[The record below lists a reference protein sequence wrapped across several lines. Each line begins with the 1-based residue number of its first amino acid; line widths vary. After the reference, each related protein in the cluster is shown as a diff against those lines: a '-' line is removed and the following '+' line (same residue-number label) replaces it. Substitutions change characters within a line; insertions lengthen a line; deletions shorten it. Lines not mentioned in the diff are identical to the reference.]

1 MTQKGVVLFTTM
13 IMLSILTLLILSLMQ
28 AILLTVKASNQ
39 LAKRHEVFY
48 QLEAAAIQLSGS
60 NFSHEEQACTVSEK
74 NPNEVIELLQRHH
87 GCIKMIGRQSYRY
100 LIVDLGAYPCLRIK
114 SGSQLKSS
122 HHWLLSIATEGSV
135 FEVLQLRIARAV
147 DLVQCVGN
155 EIIISEGTVSWKHF
169 TT

>member
-1 MTQKGVVLFTTM
+1 MTQKGVVLFMTM

-28 AILLTVKASNQ
+28 AILLNVKASNQ

-48 QLEAAAIQLSGS
+48 QLEAAANQLSLS
-60 NFSHEEQACTVSEK
+60 NFSHEDQACTADDK
-74 NPNEVIELLQRHH
+74 NPNEVIELLQHHH

-114 SGSQLKSS
+114 SGPRLKSS
-122 HHWLLSIATEGSV
+122 HHWLLSIATEGAV
-135 FEVLQLRIARAV
+135 FELLQLRIAQSV

-155 EIIISEGTVSWKHF
+155 GLIISEGTISWRHL